1 MILEYLFLNNDKRAD
16 VENYNNTINDE
27 VKSEKQRVT
36 FTYQEIDKTDNWVLK
51 YEIQGE
57 NERNAKRLSNI
68 DAKIKTEFSPYII
81 INESSRY
88 FNRQLYPLVNE
99 FERQF
104 RKFILLKAAIIGDD
118 EIWKQVQKID
128 QIDFSGIYQLIF
140 TDGDF
145 IKKAKKAIDGKT
157 KEDILKQ
164 IESLDEKTIWSSIT
178 TESELKIIKDNF
190 QDIKNYRND
199 IMHAHNIGFSCYKNA
214 KILFTDAN
222 NELFI
227 ENEEL
232 LSPRYIS
239 TLDSYDF
246 NALTVGLGKLAKSLA
261 LITKAYMDSDSFN
274 QSLENIRNNAN
285 ILSSLI
291 VQAYNDALLPGGD
304 LEEEDSS
311 DDNSEDNNDTDG
323 ENATK
328 DNNEKT

>member
-1 MILEYLFLNNDKRAD
+1 MVLEYLFLNKDKREN
-16 VENYNNTINDE
+16 VEKYNNTINDE
-27 VKSEKQRVT
+27 VKSENQKVD

-51 YEIQGE
+51 YELQGE
-57 NERNAKRLSNI
+57 NERSAKRLSDI
-68 DAKIKTEFSPYII
+68 DTEIKKEFSPYII

-88 FNRQLYPLVNE
+88 FNRKLYPLVNE

-104 RKFILLKAAIIGDD
+104 RKFIFLKTAISGND

-128 QIDFSGIYQLIF
+128 QIDFGGIYQLIF
-140 TDGDF
+140 IDGDF
-145 IKKAKKAIDGKT
+145 IKNAKKAIDGKT

-199 IMHAHNIGFSCYKNA
+199 IMHAHNISFSCYKNA
-214 KILFTDAN
+214 KTMFTDIN
-222 NELFI
+222 NQLSK

-232 LSPRYIS
+232 LSPRYLS
-239 TLDSYDF
+239 TLNSFDY
-246 NALTVGLGKLAKSLA
+246 NALLSGLNKLAKTVA
-261 LITKAYMDSDSFN
+261 IIIKGYNFVERFN
-274 QSLENIRNNAN
+274 QSIETIRKSANLMSNLTFPTYSNA
-285 ILSSLI
+285 
-291 VQAYNDALLPGGD
+291 LPVVD
-304 LEEEDSS
+304 LEDEESS
-311 DDNSEDNNDTDG
+311 DDNSEDENDTDG